1 MAPTTRPRSSRLRAW
16 LTLATDNWLSRG
28 YLVVAGSALGFFLYA
43 VYLSPDPGFAAIWPF
58 AATLPLSAVAF
69 LAPSPELDPS
79 ADWLGPLL
87 FAAWVALCA
96 LVNAGLLG
104 LAVRAFRTRQHR
116 SAA

>member
-1 MAPTTRPRSSRLRAW
+1 MASTTRRLTSRLRSW
-16 LTLATDNWLSRG
+16 RTLATDNWLSRG

-58 AATLPLSAVAF
+58 AATLPFSTVAF
-69 LAPSPELDPS
+69 LAPSPELNPS
-79 ADWLGPLL
+79 VGWLTPLL
-87 FAAWVALCA
+87 FAAWVTLCA

-104 LAVRAFRTRQHR
+104 MAVRAFRTR

>member
-1 MAPTTRPRSSRLRAW
+1 MASTTRPRSGRLRAW

-43 VYLSPDPGFAAIWPF
+43 VYLTPDPGFAAIWPF
-58 AATLPLSAVAF
+58 GATLPFSAFAY
-69 LAPSPELDPS
+69 LAPSPELDP
-79 ADWLGPLL
+79 ALDWLSPLL
-87 FAAWVALCA
+87 FAAWVTLCA

-104 LAVRAFRTRQHR
+104 MAARAFRTR

>member
-1 MAPTTRPRSSRLRAW
+1 MASTTRPRSGRLRAW

-43 VYLSPDPGFAAIWPF
+43 VYLTPDPGFAAIWPF
-58 AATLPLSAVAF
+58 GATLPFSAVAY
-69 LAPSPELDPS
+69 LAPSPELDP
-79 ADWLGPLL
+79 ALDWLSPLL
-87 FAAWVALCA
+87 FAAWVTLCA

-104 LAVRAFRTRQHR
+104 MVVRAFRTR

>member
-1 MAPTTRPRSSRLRAW
+1 MAPTTRPRARRLRAW

-28 YLVVAGSALGFFLYA
+28 YLVVAGSALALFLYA

-79 ADWLGPLL
+79 VDWLTPLL
-87 FAAWVALCA
+87 FAAWVSLCA

-104 LAVRAFRTRQHR
+104 LAVRAFRTR